1 VDEDFDTAS
10 FDEAYDPSD
19 FAGESF
25 NINMGDPS
33 EGDEDYRITSAD
45 GQQVFDFPGVS
56 PQSYM
61 EFRGAT
67 PTNPFPE
74 SIFSKI
80 FGAENVDYRDILGTG
95 GIAGVENLRF
105 RQGMGMPSLR
115 TGKPFEMGDFYVGQP
130 TLEGEVKELPQGGI
144 LGLIEQV
151 IPGISTLS
159 KIFGRNRGLPE
170 SSQAY
175 QDKLKEIQENQ
186 DNIMQSFKPI
196 TDFVGDLRTAGG
208 DLIDRFSSGIGSLER
223 RFRDAITP
231 RNMTDQGV
239 SSLNQRQAT
248 EADENVAEALQLVPQ
263 VRNFSFTPVD
273 KQFLNRQPVDP
284 RLLNQLDL
292 INQNRENQMRA
303 QLGV

>member
-1 VDEDFDTAS
+1 MDEDFD
-10 FDEAYDPSD
+10 FDDGGGSP
-19 FAGESF
+19 
-25 NINMGDPS
+25 
-33 EGDEDYRITSAD
+33 EDYGMTQAD
-45 GQQVFDFPGVS
+45 FDAATEVGRDVFSDTRGGDDAEGFSSFALNLS
-56 PQSYM
+56 PQQTYTVG
-61 EFRGAT
+61 RGAT
-67 PTNPFPE
+67 ATNPFPD
-74 SIFSKI
+74 SIFSKF
-80 FGAENVDYRDILGTG
+80 FGAENVDYTNILGSG
-95 GIAGVENLRF
+95 GIADIQNLRF
-105 RQGMGMPSLR
+105 RQGMNPSQF
-115 TGKPFEMGDFYVGQP
+115 KMGDFYVGQP
-130 TLEGEVKELPQGGI
+130 TVQGQVEELPQGGI

-159 KIFGRNRGLPE
+159 NIFGRNRGLPKD
-170 SSQAY
+170 SQAY
-175 QDKLKEIQENQ
+175 QDKLKEIQESQ

-208 DLIDRFSSGIGSLER
+208 DLIDRFYSGIGSLER

-284 RLLNQLDL
+284 RLLNQLEL
-292 INQNRENQMRA
+292 INQNRENRMRA